1 MFCRR
6 RSQITARHT
15 KRFPRAVQNTMKMMA
30 STPHLGEWGIDSSM
44 AVEFTDGEEILLK
57 LVMSYPPTW
66 SEKFILIL
74 GCTSVCRVKTTCI
87 ISRNGDIGE
96 WYFFH
101 HISVMQSPKSK
112 ISFRLLKIFYS
123 SPMELLNSF
132 SKWCIIPTH
141 NCVNSLGV
149 ELDWCWWAFRK
160 SFRAAEAMQ
169 C

>member
-30 STPHLGEWGIDSSM
+30 STPHLGEWGIGSSM

-74 GCTSVCRVKTTCI
+74 GCTSVCRDNLHRLQKWWHWRMIFLPSHLWVK
-87 ISRNGDIGE
+87 
-96 WYFFH
+96 
-101 HISVMQSPKSK
+101 QSPKSK
-112 ISFRLLKIFYS
+112 ISFCLLKIFYS